1 MADIDKALPNEVRKE
16 IEIPGEEE
24 IQEQVIEE
32 AEKEQQSPEAVDI
45 QENEDGSVDI
55 NLDPQAATPE
65 GGDEHYANLAEFLP
79 DDVLG
84 RLGSDLSSKYQD
96 YVSSRKDWEKT
107 YTSGLDL
114 LGFKYD
120 NRSEPFAGASGATHP
135 VLAEAVTQFQALA
148 YKELLPADGPVR
160 TQVMGIPTA
169 EKTDQASRVKDFM
182 NYQIMDQM
190 KEYEPEFDSMLFHL
204 PLSGSTFKKVYYD
217 EMEQRAV
224 SKFVPADDL
233 IVPYT
238 ATSLDDAEAIIHRV
252 KISENELKKQQ
263 VAGFYRDIELGKP
276 TAGESEVEKKER
288 ELEGTKKSKEEDIYT
303 ILECHVDLDLEG
315 FEDADPQTGEPS
327 GIKIPYI
334 VTLEEGSR
342 EILSIKRNYEIGDPL
357 KNKVQYFVHFKFLPG
372 LGFYGFGLIHM
383 IGGLSRT
390 ATSALR
396 QLLDAGTL
404 SNLPAGF
411 KQRGIR
417 IRDDAQS
424 IQPGEFRDV
433 DAPGGN
439 LRDSFMML
447 PFKEP
452 SQTLLAL
459 MGTVVQAGQRFAS
472 IADMQVGDGNQQAA
486 VGTTVALL
494 ERGSRTMSAI
504 HKRIYSALK
513 NEFRLMARVFK
524 LYLPQEYPY
533 DVVGGQRMIKQQDF
547 DDRVDILPVADPN
560 IFSQTQRIS
569 LAQTELQ
576 LAQSNPQMHNLYNA
590 YRSMYEALGVK
601 NIDSILMK
609 PEQPQPKDPALEHI
623 DALGSKPFQA
633 FPGQNHRSHITA
645 HLNFMSTNLAR
656 NNPMVMASLEKNI
669 FEHIS
674 LMAQEQVELEFRD
687 EMQQLQ
693 QMQMQMQQM
702 QQSPQMME
710 MQQNPQMMQQMQ
722 MQNQQMQMKIQE
734 MNQKIESRKAELVA
748 DMMEEF
754 MKEEQKI
761 TSQFDN
767 DPIAKLRSRELDLRA
782 QENAR
787 KEKEANERMDLD
799 KMKAMMNQQNQDE
812 KLQQNE
818 ELAQLRADTSI
829 EKTVLSKTL
838 PSSDSMMPNIEIM
851 RKG

>member
-16 IEIPGEEE
+16 FELPSEDEV
-24 IQEQVIEE
+24 QEQLVEQ
-32 AEKEQQSPEAVDI
+32 AEDQAQDPGPIDI

-55 NLDPQAATPE
+55 DLDPAAASIE

-79 DDVLG
+79 DDVLAT
-84 RLGSDLSSKYQD
+84 LASDLNGKYMD
-96 YVSSRKDWEKT
+96 YTSSRKEWEKA
-107 YTSGLDL
+107 YIQGLDL
-114 LGFKYD
+114 LGFKYSQ
-120 NRSEPFAGASGATHP
+120 RTEPFQGASGATHP

-148 YKELLPADGPVR
+148 YKELLPANGPVR
-160 TQVMGIPTA
+160 TQVMGLSTP
-169 EKTDQASRVKDFM
+169 EKTQQAQRVKDFM
-182 NYQIMDQM
+182 NYEIMEKM
-190 KEYEPEFDSMLFHL
+190 KEYEPEFDQMLFNL
-204 PLSGSTFKKVYYD
+204 PLAGSAFKKVYYD
-217 EMEQRAV
+217 DMEQRAV

-238 ATSLDDAEAIIHRV
+238 ATSLDDAEAIIHRIKV
-252 KISENELKKQQ
+252 SENDLRKQQ
-263 VAGFYRDIELGKP
+263 VAGFYRDVDLGKP
-276 TAGESEVEKKER
+276 TAGESDVEKKER
-288 ELEGTKKSKEEDIYT
+288 ELEGTTKSKEEDVYT
-303 ILECHVDLDLEG
+303 LLECHVDLDLDG
-315 FEDADPQTGEPS
+315 FEDSDPETGEPS

-342 EILSIKRNYEIGDPL
+342 EILSIKRNYEVGDP
-357 KNKVQYFVHFKFLPG
+357 KKSKIQYFVHFKFLPG

-452 SQTLLAL
+452 SQTLLSL
-459 MGTVVQAGQRFAS
+459 MGVVVNAGQRFAS
-472 IADMQVGDGNQQAA
+472 IADLQVGDGNQQAA

-513 NEFRLMARVFK
+513 NEFRIMARVFK

-590 YRSMYEALGVK
+590 YRNMYEALGVK
-601 NIDSILMK
+601 DIDQVLNK
-609 PEQPQPKDPALEHI
+609 PMQPMPKDPALEHI
-623 DALGSKPFQA
+623 DALGGAQFQA
-633 FPGQNHRSHITA
+633 FPGQDHRSHITA
-645 HLNFMSTNLAR
+645 HLNFMATNMAR

-693 QMQMQMQQM
+693 QMQMQA
-702 QQSPQMME
+702 
-710 MQQNPQMMQQMQ
+710 QQNPAMAQQIQMQ
-722 MQNQQMQMKIQE
+722 VMQE
-734 MNQKIESRKAELVA
+734 TQKIEARKAQLVA

-767 DPIAKLRSRELDLRA
+767 DPIAKLRARELDLRA

-799 KMKAMMNQQNQDE
+799 KMKTMMNQVNQTE

-818 ELAQLRADTSI
+818 ELAKLRADTSI
-829 EKTVLSKTL
+829 EKTILGKTL
-838 PSSDSMMPNIEIM
+838 PNSDSMMPNVAIM